1 LFVYECV
8 YQCYTAFQSVEKGRI
23 RVAEAMMTSNYE
35 ETLRG
40 LAADD
45 ETLIASL
52 LKIQPDTTA
61 ASGLDPKTHALVGIA
76 ALIALDAAP
85 ASFAQQVKRARER
98 GATPQELLGV
108 LVALAPTVGT
118 ARVVETAPEL
128 AYALGIDL
136 EAKT

>member
-1 LFVYECV
+1 MTLKS
-8 YQCYTAFQSVEKGRI
+8 AEKGRFK
-23 RVAEAMMTSNYE
+23 VADTMTRNYE

-45 ETLIASL
+45 ETLIESF
-52 LKIQPDTTA
+52 LKIQPHTIS
-61 ASGLDPKTHALVGIA
+61 ASGLDPKTHALVEIA

-85 ASFAQQVKRARER
+85 ASFAQQVKRARAS
-98 GATPQELLGV
+98 GATPEELLGV
-108 LVALAPTVGT
+108 LVALAPAVGT

-136 EAKT
+136 EART

>member
-1 LFVYECV
+1 M
-8 YQCYTAFQSVEKGRI
+8 
-23 RVAEAMMTSNYE
+23 AEMMTSNYE

-40 LAADD
+40 LAAND
-45 ETLIASL
+45 ETLIESL
-52 LKIQPDTTA
+52 LKMQTHTIT
-61 ASGLDPKTHALVGIA
+61 ASGLDPKTHALVEIA

-85 ASFAQQVKRARER
+85 ASFARQVTRARAS
-98 GATPQELLGV
+98 GVTPEEILGV

-136 EAKT
+136 ETIH

>member
-1 LFVYECV
+1 MALKS
-8 YQCYTAFQSVEKGRI
+8 AEKGRI
-23 RVAEAMMTSNYE
+23 RVAETMTSNYE

-45 ETLIASL
+45 ETLIESL
-52 LKIQPDTTA
+52 LKIQTDNTA

-98 GATPQELLGV
+98 GATPKELLGV

-136 EAKT
+136 EAKI